1 MWIITIIILIVI
13 TASSVVALFLR
24 GFRIQDFTE
33 QLKSKSL
40 TTPAVEVWL
49 IKTPNYPDK
58 LDAYK
63 TGINAARNGF
73 GVYVLPEN
81 SNWTWV
87 ASACRT
93 ENEAR
98 EIFST
103 SGLSDESII
112 QPYQIQSKKISIE
125 KDAYESCSQILTA
138 VQAVIDLLFN
148 LRTTLAV
155 KIDLN
160 NLKIELTSHY
170 NQIRTNTE
178 SLQKLN
184 TNLHSEVIATIIYTA
199 NQNILSLQAIIG
211 LNQSDKNALATIN
224 TALLN
229 TIFSLDNF

>member
-1 MWIITIIILIVI
+1 MI

-24 GFRIQDFTE
+24 GFKIQDFTE

-63 TGINAARNGF
+63 VGINAARSGF
-73 GVYVLPEN
+73 GVYILPEN

-87 ASACRT
+87 ASAYRT
-93 ENEAR
+93 ENDAR

-125 KDAYESCSQILTA
+125 KDAYESCTQVLTT

-148 LRTTLAV
+148 LRTTLAA
-155 KIDLN
+155 KMDLN
-160 NLKIELTSHY
+160 NLKIELTLHY

-211 LNQSDKNALATIN
+211 LNQSDKNALATVN

>member
-1 MWIITIIILIVI
+1 MI

-24 GFRIQDFTE
+24 GFKIQDFTE

-40 TTPAVEVWL
+40 ATPAVEVWL

-63 TGINAARNGF
+63 AGINAARSGF

-138 VQAVIDLLFN
+138 VQAVIDSLFN
-148 LRTTLAV
+148 LRTTLAA
-155 KIDLN
+155 KMDLN

-211 LNQSDKNALATIN
+211 LNQSDKNALATVN